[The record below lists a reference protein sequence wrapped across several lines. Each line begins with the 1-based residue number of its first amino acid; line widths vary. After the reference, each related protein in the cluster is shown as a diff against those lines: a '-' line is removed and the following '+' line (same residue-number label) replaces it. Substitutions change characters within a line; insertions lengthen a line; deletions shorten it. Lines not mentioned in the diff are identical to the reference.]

1 MSALEHIKEEEMRI
15 AFDWV
20 VFEIEGNRNLEG
32 IQLLGEKFFTNEWS
46 GSDWVGMLRV
56 AGAPCGD
63 GNAAL
68 GNAIEGK
75 LRREFSRD
83 WKKLWI

>member
-1 MSALEHIKEEEMRI
+1 MRI

-68 GNAIEGK
+68 GKDGRK
-75 LRREFSRD
+75 PWREFSRD
-83 WKKLWI
+83 WES